1 MQEIVSPLQSI
12 SYTNKDFQRIYPE
25 LLDLVKQLTNKWDPS
40 ISNESDPGVILIKLN
55 ALIADKCNYN
65 IDKNVLECF
74 PLSVTQTKN
83 ARQLF
88 EQLGYR
94 MKWYR
99 SATAFISLKWVG
111 EVISG
116 VTYTIPA
123 FTMITDTEKTIV
135 YTLVGTVPTQNS
147 QEFVV
152 SPLQLSSDGTTL
164 NAKAIQGVAVKY
176 DINGDTIITPQ
187 HLDQDNRIYFNV
199 SDIAENG
206 IFITNVDANNYSSW
220 IQKDNLAVEEYGNT
234 FYKFGVTADAST
246 CYLEFPEDAETIMKD
261 GIEITYIRTLGSY
274 GTVKP
279 QQLRQFYSDI
289 SVVSSLNDPTVL
301 STQNVSLINYFAST
315 QGQDSETINEA
326 YKNYKRMIGTYN
338 TLITLRDYLNYIL
351 SNNLA
356 SNGFTCDRSNDIQ
369 TTYDIMEY
377 SNGLNIRTNVIETD
391 ENDKPLLTAFSLK
404 LYLLKYFQDI
414 SSVTTFNDSFSMENA
429 QELQNTKDY
438 ISDLKALQHDYAPIL
453 PTNENRSN
461 ICFFKNKYPL
471 KCTIIPQ
478 YRLSNS
484 QEADLKNNICTAL
497 YQNLNS
503 QEIEFGDEIQQ
514 EYLRS
519 IILASDSRIKN
530 VILDNIEYTTYAV
543 YMDANGNYN
552 EVSVSGD
559 WNNKCNLLVTNSSDT
574 PISTFTATV
583 DSDTFVNK
591 MFSINRY
598 NYSTYLFQYMGDSLG
613 WGLQNID
620 SSSFSGVDLADYGIT
635 LSGDEP
641 TLLDKIYVQV
651 SKETQFK
658 DEIFVKSVLAGIT
671 PFFVQNEE
679 FDVKLDQLDTH
690 YSSGN
695 NLYDFC
701 YSDIKNITVSTR
713 ISMQVG
719 FHRAWKMRQ
728 DESVQ
733 LFAPNLL
740 QKAIY
745 NNYVKFEIN
754 LVTPNVLLDADSY
767 YELRSSEYVIFYWK
781 SSSSSSLYQFAIYGQ
796 GCIIKPSF
804 ILSSSTSITS
814 TGQEQYQAL
823 LASGNS
829 NISGTLDSYS
839 SSEISALTASENI
852 LSSDKEIGYYVLNNV
867 VLDDNYSCYWVLNA
881 TEIDDTKQYYTLFE
895 DNQTERILESGEYFF
910 YTNNEMQ
917 SFVSLGSGTRLIR
930 SSDVGS
936 WKVNAINLTE
946 ITLNGIAVLSNYW
959 FKIPSPVT
967 LTAEE
972 DQFILI
978 ESDYVLR
985 FQPKPSVPTDT
996 VYITAQ
1002 GAVRSNELL
1011 LNLNDYIITYTSYPS
1026 RLNFSEPW
1034 SVILS
1039 DIPESEWVYLPD
1051 YNFSTFSGW
1060 NARSVF
1066 SFSCSKEK
1074 EQILLNHQQITITDI
1089 NDNSLTITGQNQLY
1103 NPPRYPVVIKSNKP
1117 INITGSNSY
1126 NTVSYGTDYTEN
1138 YTDIYIYTKLLSTPW
1153 VNYFDQS
1160 TQLIIKAGDSSSGN
1174 AGIPKFSLLPGNY
1187 IFPVSIPQL
1196 PSNQYMQFFVYRQ
1209 ATPLENVN
1217 FTPIY
1222 DSHMYNLHSNTM
1234 YPMSLITPDNPE
1246 EQCYTYNI
1254 SVTLYENGSPVN
1266 ATVDLHIVI
1275 GNPYKYESSDKIN
1288 KILYLINNFDPNHK
1302 FNYTYQNDDS
1312 LTIIDPLEAKQFL
1325 NQNHIYHDF
1334 TICQL
1339 DTSSLNDLKVNYS

>member
-40 ISNESDPGVILIKLN
+40 ISNESDPGVILVKLN

-111 EVISG
+111 EVESG

-135 YTLVGTVPTQNS
+135 YTLVGTVPAQNS
-147 QEFVV
+147 HEFIV

-164 NAKAIQGVAVKY
+164 NAKAIQGIAVKY
-176 DINGDTIITPQ
+176 DINGDTTITPQ

-206 IFITNVDANNYSSW
+206 IFITNVGANNYSSW
-220 IQKDNLAVEEYGNT
+220 IQKDNLLVEAYGNT
-234 FYKFGVTADAST
+234 FYKFGVTADGST

-289 SVVSSLNDPTVL
+289 SVISSLNNPTVL

-369 TTYDIMEY
+369 TTYDIIEY
-377 SNGLNIRTNVIETD
+377 SNGLNIRTNVIDTD
-391 ENDKPLLTAFSLK
+391 ENSKPLLTAFSLK
-404 LYLLKYFQDI
+404 LYLLKYFSDI
-414 SSVTTFNDSFSMENA
+414 SSVTIFNDSFKLENT

-438 ISDLKALQHDYAPIL
+438 ISDLKSLQHDYAPIL
-453 PTNENRSN
+453 STTDNRSN

-478 YRLSNS
+478 YKLSNS
-484 QEADLKNNICTAL
+484 QETDLKNNICTAL

-503 QEIEFGDEIQQ
+503 QEVEFGDEIQQ

-519 IILASDSRIKN
+519 IILAADSRIKN

-552 EVSVSGD
+552 EMPVSGD
-559 WNNKCNLLVTNSSDT
+559 WNNKCNLLVTNSDDT

-620 SSSFSGVDLADYGIT
+620 SSSFSGVDLIDYGIT

-641 TLLDKIYVQV
+641 AISDKIYAQV

-658 DEIFVKSVLAGIT
+658 DEIFVKSVLSGIT
-671 PFFVQNEE
+671 PFFVQDEE
-679 FDVKLDQLDTH
+679 IDLTFDKWQF
-690 YSSGN
+690 
-695 NLYDFC
+695 LYDFC
-701 YSDIKNITVSTR
+701 YSNIKSISPEVDIAIDLS
-713 ISMQVG
+713 SSESYSY
-719 FHRAWKMRQ
+719 KMRQ
-728 DESVQ
+728 NESVQ
-733 LFAPNLL
+733 LFSPNLL
-740 QKAIY
+740 QQAVY

-754 LVTPNVLLDADSY
+754 LVTPNMSIDTNTY
-767 YELRSSEYVIFYWK
+767 YELKEQEYIIFYWK
-781 SSSSSSLYQFAIYGQ
+781 SSSSTSLYQFVIYGE

-804 ILSSSTSITS
+804 ILTSSTSITS

-823 LASGNS
+823 VASS
-829 NISGTLDSYS
+829 RSSISGTLDGYS
-839 SSEISALTASENI
+839 SAEISALTASENI
-852 LSSDKEIGYYVLNNV
+852 LSSDKEVGYYVINNITINSDY
-867 VLDDNYSCYWVLNA
+867 LCYWVLNSKQ
-881 TEIDDTKQYYTLFE
+881 IDNNRQYYTLFE
-895 DNQTERILESGEYFF
+895 DGQTEKILESGEYFF
-910 YTNNEMQ
+910 YTNNELQ
-917 SFVSLGSGTRLIR
+917 SFVSLGSGTRLVR
-930 SSDVGS
+930 SSSAGTWS
-936 WKVNAINLTE
+936 VNALDLTE
-946 ITLNGIAVLSNYW
+946 ITLNGITVLSNYW
-959 FKIPSPVT
+959 FNIPSTTT
-967 LTAEE
+967 LVVEE
-972 DQFILI
+972 DLI
-978 ESDYVLR
+978 ISVNTDYTLR
-985 FQPKPSVPTDT
+985 FQLKSSVEHNALQ
-996 VYITAQ
+996 ITSD
-1002 GAVRSNELL
+1002 GVRLDGQLL
-1011 LNLNDYIITYTSYPS
+1011 PNLNNYIISYTKYPCP
-1026 RLNFSEPW
+1026 LDDEYEGT
-1034 SVILS
+1034 VIV
-1039 DIPESEWVYLPD
+1039 DDVPESEWVYLPD
-1051 YNFSTFSGW
+1051 YDFQSFSGW
-1060 NARSVF
+1060 NAKSILTV
-1066 SFSCSKEK
+1066 SCSRDVD
-1074 EQILLNHQQITITDI
+1074 QFLLSDQRLILTDI
-1089 NDNSLTITGQNQLY
+1089 NDDSVTIEGE
-1103 NPPRYPVVIKSNKP
+1103 
-1117 INITGSNSY
+1117 NIYLANGWSAYRVTISSSQSIATTGSNTYS
-1126 NTVSYGTDYTEN
+1126 TVSYDANLQEVYTN
-1138 YTDIYIYTKLLSTPW
+1138 IYVYAKTVYDDQVT
-1153 VNYFDQS
+1153 YFDQGMSVLVPAGYSS
-1160 TQLIIKAGDSSSGN
+1160 TYATQE
-1174 AGIPKFSLLPGNY
+1174 FTLLPGDY
-1187 IFPVSIPQL
+1187 IFTLSVPNL
-1196 PSNQYMQFFVYRQ
+1196 P
-1209 ATPLENVN
+1209 ENVSAKVRLFN
-1217 FTPIY
+1217 LTMLEEDYLHPIY
-1222 DSHMYNLHSNTM
+1222 DNSVNTFHGATTYAISLSVPSVFPFYNFSLQITLRGPTGQYITNTNLNFIF
-1234 YPMSLITPDNPE
+1234 S
-1246 EQCYTYNI
+1246 
-1254 SVTLYENGSPVN
+1254 
-1266 ATVDLHIVI
+1266 
-1275 GNPYKYESSDKIN
+1275 NPYKYESSDKIN
-1288 KILYLINNFDPNHK
+1288 RILYLISNFDPDHK
-1302 FNYTYQNDDS
+1302 FNYMYQNNDD
-1312 LTIIDPLEAKQFL
+1312 LTIYDPLEAKQFL